1 MFNHHPVS
9 HCFFLCKPDLMHAVS
24 HCMLEPVEY
33 ARVVQYDS
41 HSITYL
47 WSAPGWGEKKTQQI
61 NLHLV
66 KEWGKNSGS
75 L

>member
-1 MFNHHPVS
+1 
-9 HCFFLCKPDLMHAVS
+9 MHAIS

-47 WSAPGWGEKKTQQI
+47 WSAPGWGKN

-66 KEWGKNSGS
+66 KGQEE
-75 L
+75 